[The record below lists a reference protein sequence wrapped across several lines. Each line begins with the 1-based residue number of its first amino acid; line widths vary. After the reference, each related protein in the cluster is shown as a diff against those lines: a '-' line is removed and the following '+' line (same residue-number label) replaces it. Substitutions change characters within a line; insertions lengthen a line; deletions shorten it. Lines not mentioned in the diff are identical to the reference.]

1 MADKLSVGILIPLK
15 ALKRAN
21 RLHCRFN
28 MGEVGKGLAYVK
40 SPGGLL
46 KMVELVRLLV
56 FSVVLTNPSI
66 SPWPTIPE
74 KISYVGQ
81 FLEISPGTKI
91 KPVPPPLILFATDW
105 CACNNLCVSIRVNYT
120 LQHIIR
126 VLFSIKVFL
135 AIAAGTVG
143 YFYKEGPDRDYE
155 KDRIKFFLAAVGI
168 AAVVVIAFFM
178 IFLTGIH
185 KKVKIVWTKT
195 VI

>member
-1 MADKLSVGILIPLK
+1 M
-15 ALKRAN
+15 
-21 RLHCRFN
+21 
-28 MGEVGKGLAYVK
+28 
-40 SPGGLL
+40 
-46 KMVELVRLLV
+46 
-56 FSVVLTNPSI
+56 
-66 SPWPTIPE
+66 
-74 KISYVGQ
+74 
-81 FLEISPGTKI
+81 
-91 KPVPPPLILFATDW
+91 
-105 CACNNLCVSIRVNYT
+105 
-120 LQHIIR
+120 IR

-155 KDRIKFFLAAVGI
+155 KKDRIKFFLAAVGI